1 MLVLNQVNASLTD
14 AKWKWNL
21 VIVMPKLVVYFM
33 RIVL

>member
-1 MLVLNQVNASLTD
+1 MLALNQVNANLTD

-21 VIVMPKLVVYFM
+21 VIVMPKLFVYFM